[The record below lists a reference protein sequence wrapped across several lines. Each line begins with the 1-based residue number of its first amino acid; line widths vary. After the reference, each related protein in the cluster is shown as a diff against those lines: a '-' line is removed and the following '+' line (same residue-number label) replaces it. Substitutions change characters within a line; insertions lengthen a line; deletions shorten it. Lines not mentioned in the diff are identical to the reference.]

1 MKTNT
6 LSKSGDAIETYHDN
20 GVFLDGR
27 AKAMKYAGRDTVRD
41 FGYEA
46 PSGAVAEGVYFTG
59 KYACQ
64 TRVRE
69 KEYDEEGNLVD
80 DGAGPFAPG
89 FTVPQAYADKC
100 GINIDGT
107 SKDDKM
113 RVYKKDDNSGDT
125 EDIVELTKEDR
136 KKQDDLISY
145 LFTGKYPGMEEKGGG
160 DKGQQKKD
168 SHGSTENVV
177 PFLVRKNPKK

>member
-1 MKTNT
+1 MKVST
-6 LSKSGDAIETYHDN
+6 LNKGGDAIETYEDN

-27 AKAMKYAGRDTVRD
+27 AKTMKKAGGYPVKD

-46 PSGAVAEGVYFTG
+46 VPSEVVVEG
-59 KYACQ
+59 K
-64 TRVRE
+64 

-89 FTVPQAYADKC
+89 FTVPQAYADMC

-107 SKDDKM
+107 SKDPKM
-113 RVYKKDDNSGDT
+113 RVYKKTDYSGDT
-125 EDIVELTKEDR
+125 KDIMELTKEDR
-136 KKQDDLISY
+136 KKYEECMQYATNSNFYHMYRLAKLDAEKKARG
-145 LFTGKYPGMEEKGGG
+145 GKGEAA
-160 DKGQQKKD
+160 
-168 SHGSTENVV
+168 NVV